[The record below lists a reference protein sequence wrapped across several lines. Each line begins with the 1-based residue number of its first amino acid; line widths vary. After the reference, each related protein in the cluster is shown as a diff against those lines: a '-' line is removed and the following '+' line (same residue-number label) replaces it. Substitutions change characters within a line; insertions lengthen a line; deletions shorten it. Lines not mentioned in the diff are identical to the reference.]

1 MADAMIAP
9 NRRSPLARLGAL
21 VVLVAFAALAWYLVS
36 PLFVRTTL
44 VEPAAPAPPS
54 APLKRGSFNE
64 IDALHRGQGEALVY
78 RLPDGRLRV
87 QLEAFSVTNG
97 PDLHVYLSRHAD
109 PSGDAQVKDGLLLGA
124 LKASDGVFGYE
135 TEAPADPAEFDAVA
149 IHCVRFRTLFS
160 YARLG

>member
-1 MADAMIAP
+1 MIALKGLP
-9 NRRSPLARLGAL
+9 PFARLGVL
-21 VVLVAFAALAWYLVS
+21 VVLAAFAAVAWYLVS
-36 PLFVRTTL
+36 PLFIRTTL
-44 VEPAAPAPPS
+44 VEPASPVSPS

-64 IDALHRGQGEALVY
+64 IDAIHRGQGEALVY

-124 LKASDGVFGYE
+124 LKASDGEFGYE
-135 TEAPADPAEFDAVA
+135 TEAPADPAEFNAVA

-160 YARLG
+160 YAKLG